1 MSSGL
6 RIHIVQTYCWMRC
19 LFIWSY
25 DWTVMFGQYLYTVL
39 DGWHVLSTKYNLTIH
54 ASLNVNCVT
63 LSYTI
68 LVIYLVTLTFTCS
81 TRTRFRRVCTQSFT
95 SFNDISRI
103 GIQEMVRDIKTFT
116 ATVVITGILLGVL
129 HWFMAPKAVKKTV
142 LYSFPPF
149 FCRMTFIINHG

>member
-1 MSSGL
+1 MIERLCLGNTCIL
-6 RIHIVQTYCWMRC
+6 CWMADT
-19 LFIWSY
+19 F
-25 DWTVMFGQYLYTVL
+25 FP
-39 DGWHVLSTKYNLTIH
+39 LSTYNLTIH

-63 LSYTI
+63 LSYTFW
-68 LVIYLVTLTFTCS
+68 VIYLVTLTFTCS
-81 TRTRFRRVCTQSFT
+81 TRTMFRRVCTQSFT